1 MPEYDLNEIEA
12 ILDNFAGDVEK
23 VRKAADKLSELSK
36 YVFDK
41 IREIKRELERLKRK
55 YEKVVG
61 EKVEVAPKDKNYGD
75 IYLEAT
81 SILWGEI
88 LVAVKTNEEYDHRFF
103 LDRLKIVVQNEDL
116 IKIVMVNDYPTVE
129 IRMNEIAGSLEDYAN
144 GVKKAREEFGVKARH
159 AKTDWFWE
167 EKYYGQARDGKP
179 LPETREKHKKSLEDR
194 RQRLIN
200 RYWETMNF
208 RMDSVGKLA
217 PFWELLDQGSIPMSS
232 DRGGQPYPKGERTNF
247 VDNARK
253 KIQKLIKNAGGLR
266 ENEEEEVP
274 DSARLQENIINTE
287 NMLKD
292 YEEQL
297 RKISDILDEA
307 IEVEIDTEVYEEVST
322 RVFQYVD
329 RVDRNK
335 LQLFLNA
342 VKTGDFSKMSVS
354 ADFKIDL
361 TPPKIKGQPAPKR
374 YRPRVTTVIREARR
388 LGLYP

>member
-1 MPEYDLNEIEA
+1 MQEYDLDEIGA
-12 ILDNFAGDVEK
+12 ILGNFAGDVEK

-41 IREIKRELERLKRK
+41 IKEIKRELEKLKRK
-55 YEKVVG
+55 YEKVAG

-75 IYLEAT
+75 IYLEAS

-88 LVAVKTNEEYDHRFF
+88 LIAVKTNEEYDHKFF

-116 IKIVMVNDYPTVE
+116 IKIVMINDYPTVE
-129 IRMNEIAGSLEDYAN
+129 IRMNEIAGSLEDYAR

-167 EKYYGQARDGKP
+167 EKYYGQAREAKP
-179 LPETREKHKKSLEDR
+179 LPETRDTHKKSLEDR
-194 RQRLIN
+194 RTRLIN
-200 RYWETMNF
+200 RYWETMTF
-208 RMDSVGKLA
+208 RMDSMGKLA

-253 KIQKLIKNAGGLR
+253 KIQKLVKGKGGLK
-266 ENEEEEVP
+266 EEEEVP
-274 DSARLQENIINTE
+274 DSAKLQENILNTE

-307 IEVEIDTEVYEEVST
+307 TEVEIDTEVYEEVSS
-322 RVFQYVD
+322 RVYKNID
-329 RVDRNK
+329 RIDRNK
-335 LQLFLNA
+335 LQIFLNSL
-342 VKTGDFSKMSVS
+342 KTGDFSESRVS
-354 ADFKIDL
+354 ADFRIDL
-361 TPPKIKGQPAPKR
+361 SKRGAKR
-374 YRPRVTTVIREARR
+374 YRIGVTTAIREGRR

>member
-1 MPEYDLNEIEA
+1 MPEYDLNEIGA

-23 VRKAADKLSELSK
+23 VRKAADKLAELRI

-41 IREIKRELERLKRK
+41 IKEIKRELEKLKRK
-55 YEKVVG
+55 YEKVAG
-61 EKVEVAPKDKNYGD
+61 EKVEVAPKDKKYGD
-75 IYLEAT
+75 IYLEAS

-88 LVAVKTNEEYDHRFF
+88 LVAVKTNEEYDHAFF
-103 LDRLKIVVQNEDL
+103 LDRLKIVVQNADL

-200 RYWETMNF
+200 RYGETMNF

-232 DRGGQPYPKGERTNF
+232 DRGGEPYPKGERTNF

-266 ENEEEEVP
+266 ENEEEEEVP
-274 DSARLQENIINTE
+274 DSARLQENILNTE

-297 RKISDILDEA
+297 RRISDILDEA
-307 IEVEIDTEVYEEVST
+307 TEIEIDTEVYEEVSS
-322 RVFQYVD
+322 RVYKNID
-329 RVDRNK
+329 RIDRNK
-335 LQLFLNA
+335 LEIFLTSL
-342 VKTGDFSKMSVS
+342 KTGDFSKSRVT
-354 ADFKIDL
+354 ADFRIDL
-361 TPPKIKGQPAPKR
+361 TKRGAKR
-374 YRPRVTTVIREARR
+374 YRIGVTTAIREGRR